1 MLLFRDHFF
10 SAGAL
15 HSKVVSVYINRMGLV
30 MLLFLNCVELFME
43 IQDFPLSYHGMFAGC
58 SQNEEPACCRNNHQ
72 EEEK

>member
-1 MLLFRDHFF
+1 
-10 SAGAL
+10 
-15 HSKVVSVYINRMGLV
+15 MGLV

-43 IQDFPLSYHGMFAGC
+43 IQDFSLSYHGMFAGC